1 MVANT
6 IKIIYIER
14 VQGLILIKQC
24 KSYMAGHQ
32 KLEIL

>member
-6 IKIIYIER
+6 IRIMGIER
-14 VQGLILIKQC
+14 VQGLILIKQYESC
-24 KSYMAGHQ
+24 MAGHQ